1 MEVLRDSGLRLVL
14 QRADGFMTFGVAL
27 ELAGSRGQG
36 RGLGGDGGEQGRSW
50 AGNLGSTGRLG
61 SPVGEAPFF

>member
-27 ELAGSRGQG
+27 ELAGGRGGGLAEMEGNRAGAGQG
-36 RGLGGDGGEQGRSW
+36 TWGTQADLDLQWE
-50 AGNLGSTGRLG
+50 RLHF
-61 SPVGEAPFF
+61 SDS